1 MNNKLL
7 LRQLK
12 RHLGLDTPEAV
23 ERLCAALAQYGD
35 LQLNRLSESLPRF
48 FGAIEESYVQY
59 ERDLQLRT
67 RSLEL
72 SSDELLEANHQL
84 RDEGLRQQLALDSL
98 RQTLRKLHTQS
109 VNGDETL
116 DLTALSQRIEQL
128 VSEREATRQALI
140 SAKEAAEGANRAK
153 SEFLANMSHEIRTP
167 MNAIM
172 GMTALA
178 LDTHLTE
185 EQREYLSYVR
195 ISADA
200 LLQIINDILD
210 FSKIEAGKMEVD
222 SVLFDLGDLLSSTA
236 KTIALR
242 AHEKSLELILNLSP
256 DLPTHITGDP
266 GRLRQ
271 VLLNLLSNA
280 VKFTQQGEIVLSARV
295 ISQDTLP
302 MTIEFSVRD
311 TGIGI
316 PEHKQTSIFDAF
328 SQADASITR
337 QYGGTGLGLTIS
349 SRLAQLM
356 GGKIWLKSASGEGST
371 FFMTIQTPAVQY
383 DNQGRSLDA
392 FARHTVLIVDDNEI
406 NRRIMR
412 QQLER
417 VGMICTEASNGSA
430 ALAFVARSHQ
440 ACEIILMDGNMP
452 DINGLITTEFLLTR
466 WPRAKVIL
474 LSSPDHAQ
482 ERQYARQIGISRCIA
497 KPITGHELLEAIRLL
512 LNDAIPSDVAVS
524 VPSGVVSVAAP
535 APTSNTVAGAPHV
548 LLVEDNPINQ
558 KLAMRMFTKMG
569 CTVELACD
577 GVEGVEHFERNGYD
591 IIFMDMQ
598 MPRLDGLAATRRIRE
613 IEAQRGGHILIVAMT
628 ANAMQGDRERCLESG
643 MDDYIAKPIHFE
655 TLSRILQGYMATH
668 N

>member
-12 RHLGLDTPEAV
+12 RHLSLDSPEAV
-23 ERLCAALAQYGD
+23 ERLCAALAQHGD
-35 LQLNRLSESLPRF
+35 VQLNRLSASLPRF
-48 FGAIEESYVQY
+48 FSAIEESYVQY

-98 RQTLRKLHTQS
+98 RQTLRKLS
-109 VNGDETL
+109 SDGDETL

-256 DLPTHITGDP
+256 DLPSHITGDP

-295 ISQDTLP
+295 ISKDTLP

-316 PEHKQTSIFDAF
+316 PEQKQASIFDAF

-371 FFMTIQTPAVQY
+371 FFMTLQTPAVQY

-417 VGMICTEASNGSA
+417 VGMICTEAHSGSA
-430 ALAFVARSHQ
+430 ALAFVARSPQ
-440 ACEIILMDGNMP
+440 ACEIVLMDGNMP
-452 DINGLITTEFLLTR
+452 DMNGLITTEFLLTR
-466 WPRAKVIL
+466 WPRSRVIL

-512 LNDAIPSDVAVS
+512 LNESTPNDVAPSLPS
-524 VPSGVVSVAAP
+524 VVIAP
-535 APTSNTVAGAPHV
+535 VTAPIASNNTSARVPNV

-655 TLSRILQGYMATH
+655 TLSRILQGYMATR